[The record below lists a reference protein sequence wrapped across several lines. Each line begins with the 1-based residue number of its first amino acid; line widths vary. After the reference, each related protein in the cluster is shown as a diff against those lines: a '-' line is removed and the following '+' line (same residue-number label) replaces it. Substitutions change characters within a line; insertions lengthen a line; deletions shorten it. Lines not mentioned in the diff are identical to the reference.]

1 MHSLTHRNF
10 CLPPPTMRH
19 IQASILL
26 IWSNRL
32 ISMPC
37 GWGTLCL
44 GFSIF
49 HYLLL
54 LLLLL
59 SITTTIT
66 TVFFLNLV
74 LSRLRGDINN
84 LKISINCQMFFSFF
98 LSFFFL
104 NLAVD
109 ETKADGSEISSS
121 IIFCAQFCFIFSLR
135 ISNTRLSP
143 HVWSVTALPL
153 KTWILCGLT
162 SWTAQ
167 SMNRRNVE

>member
-1 MHSLTHRNF
+1 MW
-10 CLPPPTMRH
+10 H

-32 ISMPC
+32 ISMLC
-37 GWGTLCL
+37 DWGTLCL
-44 GFSIF
+44 DFSIF

-54 LLLLL
+54 PLF
-59 SITTTIT
+59 
-66 TVFFLNLV
+66 FFLNLV

-84 LKISINCQMFFSFF
+84 SKISINCQMFFSFF

-121 IIFCAQFCFIFSLR
+121 IIFCSHFRFILSLR

-143 HVWSVTALPL
+143 HVWSMTALPL

-167 SMNRRNVE
+167 SMNRRNIE